1 MGNTFTQIYIH
12 FVFSVKN
19 RECLIK
25 NDWEK
30 ELYKY
35 ITGIV
40 KANGHKLIAINGMPD
55 HVHILVG
62 LKPTQSISDLMQDVK
77 GSSSK
82 WINDKKLVYGKFKWQ
97 SGYGGFSYS
106 HSQLNNIVQYIMKQ
120 KEHHKRKTFREE
132 YLNILKSFNIKY
144 ENKYLFD
151 FIEY

>member
-19 RECLIK
+19 RDCLIK
-25 NDWEK
+25 SEWEN

-35 ITGIV
+35 IGGII
-40 KANGHKLIAINGMPD
+40 KSYGHKLISINGMPD

-82 WINDKKLVYGKFKWQ
+82 WINDKKLVRSKFKWQ
-97 SGYGGFSYS
+97 SGYGGFSNS
-106 HSQLNNIVQYIMKQ
+106 HSQLNNIVHYIIKQ

-132 YLNILKSFNIKY
+132 YLNILKTFNIRF
-144 ENKYLFD
+144 EDKYLFD
-151 FIEY
+151 FIEL